1 MAIAMGT
8 VSLLTA
14 ATFTLLTMIFSESAA
29 AEEAAECQQ
38 GMQGRPGPGRPAFR
52 ILNVDTLGHCA

>member
-29 AEEAAECQQ
+29 AEGG
-38 GMQGRPGPGRPAFR
+38 GMS
-52 ILNVDTLGHCA
+52 TGHSG